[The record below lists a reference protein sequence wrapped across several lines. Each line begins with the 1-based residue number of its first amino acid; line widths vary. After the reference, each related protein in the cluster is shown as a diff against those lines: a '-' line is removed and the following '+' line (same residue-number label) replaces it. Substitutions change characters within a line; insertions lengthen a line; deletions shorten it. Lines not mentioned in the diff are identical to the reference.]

1 MEDDF
6 DLTNLKKKKRVN
18 SRAKGNSFERKVA
31 KILNERFNTKDFS
44 RTPGSG
50 AFATTHTLPKH
61 LKIYGDLIT
70 PEKFRFVIECKKGY
84 NKENLSSLFSKKSE
98 FWKFIKQAEKDSENS
113 GKPFMILL
121 QQDRKEIMCI
131 RKDCFHV
138 LPPEVIEVKIKN
150 YSIFLLTDFLIL
162 DDEYFLDSEE

>member
-6 DLTNLKKKKRVN
+6 DLTNLKKKKRLN

-50 AFATTHTLPKH
+50 AFATTHSLPKH

-70 PEKFRFVIECKKGY
+70 CENFRFVIECKKGY

-98 FWKFIKQAEKDSENS
+98 FWKFIKQAEKESENS
-113 GKPFMILL
+113 EKPFIILL
-121 QQDRKEIMCI
+121 QQDRKEVMCVV
-131 RKDCFHV
+131 KNFHHT
-138 LPPEVIEVKIKN
+138 LNPEILEVKIKN
-150 YSIFLLTDFLIL
+150 YSIFLLSDLLTL
-162 DDEYFLDSEE
+162 DDEYFLDPIE